1 MPWKGV
7 MMKHTTRVSTYQLG
21 NNWIVKIQYFETCR
35 LFCLYN
41 WLPDIEVLLSQT
53 LKKLL
58 ESIYRP
64 RDVTG
69 IEDCPCEEAVFPRE
83 DDDEEEVDNEEA
95 EIGPSICRVL
105 CPDDYDQLLD
115 SHTALVY
122 LQQLK
127 ALAMKKVD
135 PLCKIK
141 GCGGVLDIGI
151 KHIGSAVYLKW
162 VRFLLNGKL
171 NSKVYTIL
179 LKIKVYL
186 FFIVSDMSKLSCS
199 GNMVLPASLEPRV
212 TWWRP
217 AYFLCHFIFWK

>member
-1 MPWKGV
+1 MITRYIS
-7 MMKHTTRVSTYQLG
+7 TTFT
-21 NNWIVKIQYFETCR
+21 NIKKIT
-35 LFCLYN
+35 
-41 WLPDIEVLLSQT
+41 
-53 LKKLL
+53 
-58 ESIYRP
+58 SIYRP

-83 DDDEEEVDNEEA
+83 DDDEEEVDREEA

-105 CPDDYDQLLD
+105 CPDDFDQLLD

-135 PLCKIK
+135 PLCKVK

-162 VRFLLNGKL
+162 VRFFVEWKAKFKSIHN
-171 NSKVYTIL
+171 
-179 LKIKVYL
+179 
-186 FFIVSDMSKLSCS
+186 IVE
-199 GNMVLPASLEPRV
+199 NHSL
-212 TWWRP
+212 
-217 AYFLCHFIFWK
+217 FIFHCFRYVQTLM

>member
-1 MPWKGV
+1 MITRYRS
-7 MMKHTTRVSTYQLG
+7 TTFT
-21 NNWIVKIQYFETCR
+21 NIKKIT
-35 LFCLYN
+35 
-41 WLPDIEVLLSQT
+41 
-53 LKKLL
+53 
-58 ESIYRP
+58 SIYRP

-69 IEDCPCEEAVFPRE
+69 IEDSPCEEAVFPRE
-83 DDDEEEVDNEEA
+83 DDDEEEVDKEEA

-105 CPDDYDQLLD
+105 CPDDFDQLLD

-171 NSKVYTIL
+171 HSKVYTML

-212 TWWRP
+212 TWWRL

>member
-1 MPWKGV
+1 MITRYRS
-7 MMKHTTRVSTYQLG
+7 TTFT
-21 NNWIVKIQYFETCR
+21 NIKKIT
-35 LFCLYN
+35 
-41 WLPDIEVLLSQT
+41 
-53 LKKLL
+53 
-58 ESIYRP
+58 SIYRP
-64 RDVTG
+64 QDVTG

-83 DDDEEEVDNEEA
+83 DDDEEEVDKEEA

-105 CPDDYDQLLD
+105 CPDDFDQLLD

-171 NSKVYTIL
+171 HSKVYTML

-199 GNMVLPASLEPRV
+199 GNMVLPASL
-212 TWWRP
+212 
-217 AYFLCHFIFWK
+217 

>member
-1 MPWKGV
+1 MITRYRS
-7 MMKHTTRVSTYQLG
+7 TTFT
-21 NNWIVKIQYFETCR
+21 NIKKIT
-35 LFCLYN
+35 
-41 WLPDIEVLLSQT
+41 
-53 LKKLL
+53 
-58 ESIYRP
+58 SIYRP

-83 DDDEEEVDNEEA
+83 DDDEEEVDREEA

-105 CPDDYDQLLD
+105 CPDDFDQLLD

-135 PLCKIK
+135 PLCKVK

-162 VRFLLNGKL
+162 VRFFVEWKAKFKSIHNIVE
-171 NSKVYTIL
+171 NHS
-179 LKIKVYL
+179 YL

-199 GNMVLPASLEPRV
+199 GNMVLPASVEPRV

>member
-1 MPWKGV
+1 M
-7 MMKHTTRVSTYQLG
+7 
-21 NNWIVKIQYFETCR
+21 
-35 LFCLYN
+35 
-41 WLPDIEVLLSQT
+41 
-53 LKKLL
+53 
-58 ESIYRP
+58 
-64 RDVTG
+64 
-69 IEDCPCEEAVFPRE
+69 FPRE

-105 CPDDYDQLLD
+105 CPDDFDQLLD

-171 NSKVYTIL
+171 HSKVYTIVVN
-179 LKIKVYL
+179 K
-186 FFIVSDMSKLSCS
+186 
-199 GNMVLPASLEPRV
+199 SL
-212 TWWRP
+212 
-217 AYFLCHFIFWK
+217 CIFHCFRYVQTLM